1 MTECP
6 RASSD
11 PPDQQSQLKGLAAFL
26 PIFADPDFSFGDWEP
41 LMSHLNG
48 LLSFPYFTCST
59 LAKRFFVATYDLGW
73 VDLAFDWME
82 WSKTEEARRLLAD
95 HRLIASATP
104 DQLRKLLTM
113 IVRTD
118 RYCEGS
124 LESDYKS
131 GLLTAITLR
140 AHVLVAEF
148 DA

>member
-1 MTECP
+1 
-6 RASSD
+6 
-11 PPDQQSQLKGLAAFL
+11 
-26 PIFADPDFSFGDWEP
+26 
-41 LMSHLNG
+41 MSHLNG
-48 LLSFPYFTCST
+48 LLSFPYFTFST
-59 LAKRFFVATYDLGW
+59 EAKRFFDATYDLGW

-140 AHVLVAEF
+140 AHVLATAFEAG
-148 DA
+148 DALGM